1 MLKKHYTQS
10 ILRPCLQAMSWYSP
24 AVEQLMLGTLISE
37 TNFEYLHQIHG
48 PALGIYEIELATCND
63 NQRYL
68 NRLDKMSL
76 KEHFLACCFY
86 VCFPPPSALVHNL
99 TYCTLMA
106 RLKYI
111 VATTKVIPLVDD
123 IEAQAAYYKKYYN
136 SSIGKGSIERYIE
149 LYNKNIGD
157 YL

>member
-1 MLKKHYTQS
+1 
-10 ILRPCLQAMSWYSP
+10 
-24 AVEQLMLGTLISE
+24 
-37 TNFEYLHQIHG
+37 
-48 PALGIYEIELATCND
+48 
-63 NQRYL
+63 
-68 NRLDKMSL
+68 
-76 KEHFLACCFY
+76 
-86 VCFPPPSALVHNL
+86 
-99 TYCTLMA
+99 MA